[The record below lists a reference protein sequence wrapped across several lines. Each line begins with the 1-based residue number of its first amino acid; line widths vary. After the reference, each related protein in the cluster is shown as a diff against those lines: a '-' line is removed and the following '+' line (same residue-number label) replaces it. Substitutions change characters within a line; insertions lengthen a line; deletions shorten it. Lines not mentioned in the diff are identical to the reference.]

1 MEVDKFDHFSCGRVP
16 LSMHRMT
23 RQQSASRIDF
33 LSKERILNKWL
44 LPSRFSCL
52 SHSRTIASMIMRWQ
66 KRTVA
71 LCLGLTLL
79 NVGQMSRAADDQR
92 AREIVDRVARL
103 FISKSSISEVEMQ
116 ITNENWQRNISMRI
130 WSLGEEKILVRIIS
144 PPEDAGT
151 AILKVGS
158 NSWYYLP
165 KTKRT
170 IKTPASMT
178 MTSWMGS
185 HFTLDDLVKQS
196 YLTNDYVITT
206 AFEGTRNGVA
216 VYEYTLTPKPT
227 TVVVWGKVL
236 LQVRQADQ
244 MPTWQRYY
252 DEDGKPVRELT
263 FSEYIT
269 VKRRLIPTRLVM
281 RPLNKSGEQTV
292 ILYKNVNFDV
302 PISDETFLLSNLQ
315 R

>member
-1 MEVDKFDHFSCGRVP
+1 
-16 LSMHRMT
+16 
-23 RQQSASRIDF
+23 
-33 LSKERILNKWL
+33 
-44 LPSRFSCL
+44 
-52 SHSRTIASMIMRWQ
+52 MIMRLQ
-66 KRTVA
+66 KRSVTLCIGLA
-71 LCLGLTLL
+71 LLSLA
-79 NVGQMSRAADDQR
+79 QMSHAADDQR
-92 AREIVDRVARL
+92 ARAIVDRIARL

-196 YLTNDYVITT
+196 YLTNDYIITT
-206 AFEGTRNGVA
+206 AFEGTRNGVP

-227 TVVVWGKVL
+227 TVVVWGKIL

>member
-1 MEVDKFDHFSCGRVP
+1 
-16 LSMHRMT
+16 
-23 RQQSASRIDF
+23 
-33 LSKERILNKWL
+33 
-44 LPSRFSCL
+44 
-52 SHSRTIASMIMRWQ
+52 MIMRLQ
-66 KRTVA
+66 KRSVTLCIGLA
-71 LCLGLTLL
+71 LLSLA
-79 NVGQMSRAADDQR
+79 QMSHAADDQR
-92 AREIVDRVARL
+92 ARAIVDRIARL

-206 AFEGTRNGVA
+206 AFEGTRNGVP

-227 TVVVWGKVL
+227 TVVVWGKIL

-269 VKRRLIPTRLVM
+269 VKRRLIPTRLIM

>member
-1 MEVDKFDHFSCGRVP
+1 
-16 LSMHRMT
+16 
-23 RQQSASRIDF
+23 
-33 LSKERILNKWL
+33 
-44 LPSRFSCL
+44 
-52 SHSRTIASMIMRWQ
+52 
-66 KRTVA
+66 
-71 LCLGLTLL
+71 
-79 NVGQMSRAADDQR
+79 
-92 AREIVDRVARL
+92 
-103 FISKSSISEVEMQ
+103 
-116 ITNENWQRNISMRI
+116 
-130 WSLGEEKILVRIIS
+130 
-144 PPEDAGT
+144 
-151 AILKVGS
+151 
-158 NSWYYLP
+158 
-165 KTKRT
+165 
-170 IKTPASMT
+170 
-178 MTSWMGS
+178 MGS

-206 AFEGTRNGVA
+206 AFEGTRNGVP

-227 TVVVWGKVL
+227 TVVVWGKIL

-269 VKRRLIPTRLVM
+269 VKSRLIPTRLVM

>member
-1 MEVDKFDHFSCGRVP
+1 
-16 LSMHRMT
+16 
-23 RQQSASRIDF
+23 
-33 LSKERILNKWL
+33 
-44 LPSRFSCL
+44 
-52 SHSRTIASMIMRWQ
+52 MIMRLQ
-66 KRTVA
+66 KRSVTLCIGLA
-71 LCLGLTLL
+71 LLSLA
-79 NVGQMSRAADDQR
+79 QMSHAADDQR
-92 AREIVDRVARL
+92 ARAIVDRIARL

-116 ITNENWQRNISMRI
+116 ITNENWRRNISMRI

-206 AFEGTRNGVA
+206 AFEGTRNGVP

-227 TVVVWGKVL
+227 TVVVWGKIL

>member
-1 MEVDKFDHFSCGRVP
+1 
-16 LSMHRMT
+16 
-23 RQQSASRIDF
+23 
-33 LSKERILNKWL
+33 
-44 LPSRFSCL
+44 
-52 SHSRTIASMIMRWQ
+52 MIMRWQ
-66 KRTVA
+66 KRSMA
-71 LCLGLTLL
+71 LCVGLALL
-79 NVGQMSRAADDQR
+79 SFGQVSHAADDQR
-92 AREIVDRVARL
+92 ARENVDRVARL

-116 ITNENWQRNISMRI
+116 ITNENWQRNILMRI
-130 WSLGEEKILVRIIS
+130 WSLGEENILVRIIS

-151 AILKVGS
+151 AVLKVGS

-196 YLTNDYVITT
+196 RLASDYFITT
-206 AFEGTRNGVA
+206 SFEGTRNGVG
-216 VYEYTLTPKPT
+216 VDEYTLTPKPT
-227 TVVVWGKVL
+227 TVVVWGKIVL
-236 LQVRQADQ
+236 EVRQADH

-252 DEDGKPVRELT
+252 SEDGKPVRELT

-269 VKRRLIPTRLVM
+269 VKKRLIPTRLVM
-281 RPLNKSGEQTV
+281 RPLDKAGEQTAL
-292 ILYKNVNFDV
+292 IYKTISFDV
-302 PISDETFLLSNLQ
+302 PISEEIFSLNNLK